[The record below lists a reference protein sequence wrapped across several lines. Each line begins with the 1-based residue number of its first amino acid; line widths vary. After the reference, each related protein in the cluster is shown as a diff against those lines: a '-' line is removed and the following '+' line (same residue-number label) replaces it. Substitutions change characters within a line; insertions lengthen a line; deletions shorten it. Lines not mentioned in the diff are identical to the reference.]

1 MVVRTLGSGWLALM
15 MRAERR
21 AGGGEPDTEWR
32 LHGPTDP
39 DLVEAADDGALS
51 MTLLAAE

>member
-39 DLVEAADDGALS
+39 DRVEAADDGALS